1 MKKAFMDSTSTPK
14 SLINRLG
21 DIIISPHAAIP
32 AASLRDVRLVTS
44 IALTTAVFVFIGVL
58 FSFDTTMML
67 GLAAAIVAYALSRTA
82 YWKIAGLIIVVL
94 LAAPSLVNLATLVP
108 EPNIDLGDW
117 VLARAA
123 WLALPMMLAN
133 VFFSWRG
140 TFLYGLTMFVAVILT
155 AFYNPAIAPT
165 DIIGSISL
173 IGILT
178 VLQVLAVRHRDLVEH
193 DRQAELV
200 ATNQALIEARDTLEL
215 RVQERTAE
223 LHQLN
228 ATLEKRIE
236 ERVQELQMSQ
246 AELGTAHQALQHE
259 KDRVKSMYVTIDIL
273 LKQLRSVIHHRP
285 SREDLASYMTVLESE
300 YEKLS
305 HYFEN

>member
-1 MKKAFMDSTSTPK
+1 MDSISTPK
-14 SLINRLG
+14 SFANQFDKLLIAPYAPIL
-21 DIIISPHAAIP
+21 P
-32 AASLRDVRLVTS
+32 ANLRDVRLVTA
-44 IALTTAVFVFIGVL
+44 IALAIVASMFIRLLFGFDVTVLLGVVAAV
-58 FSFDTTMML
+58 
-67 GLAAAIVAYALSRTA
+67 VAYALSRTT

-94 LAAPSLVNLATLVP
+94 LAAPSLVNLATLAP
-108 EPNIDLGDW
+108 EAGNDTGDW
-117 VLARAA
+117 ALARVA

-140 TFLYGLTMFVAVILT
+140 TFLYGLAVFVATIL
-155 AFYNPAIAPT
+155 AAVFNPVIAPT
-165 DIIGSISL
+165 DIIGSIGL
-173 IGILT
+173 IGVLT
-178 VLQVLAVRHRDLVEH
+178 VLLVLAVRHRDLVEH
-193 DRQAELV
+193 DRQGQLV
-200 ATNQALIEARDTLEL
+200 ATNQALIEARDDLEL

-246 AELGTAHQALQHE
+246 AELGTAHQELQHE
-259 KDRVKSMYVTIDIL
+259 KDRVRSMYVTIDIL
-273 LKQLRSVIHHRP
+273 LKQLRSVFHHRP

-300 YEKLS
+300 YEKLT